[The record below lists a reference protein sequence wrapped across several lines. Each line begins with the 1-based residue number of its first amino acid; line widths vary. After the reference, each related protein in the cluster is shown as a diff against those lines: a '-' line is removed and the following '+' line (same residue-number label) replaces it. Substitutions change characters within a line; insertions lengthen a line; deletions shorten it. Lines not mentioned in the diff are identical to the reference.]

1 MTTTTD
7 YDTCE
12 IDELDRL
19 LAIVDDPRQALLL
32 HHRRAE
38 RLGALDPPAAM
49 EAAGDALKIAAGV
62 SDRREHCHALI
73 VAARYAV
80 ENDEL
85 ERAAR
90 HLDRAASMLRHLPD
104 PYPHDESRLHHYR
117 GRLLMASGDY
127 TAAMALHQ
135 RALELASERRDIE
148 MMAAAEVA
156 IGESRIQRGE
166 YPAALEHLL
175 RAEALCEE
183 GGDERALGRAHH
195 LIAQA
200 NRVLGRHDL
209 ELHHLHRMLE
219 CAERTGITLG
229 IGIAIGEIGLYHYE
243 RSEVVTAL
251 EYLSRARCHFEAI
264 RQDRYLAYAELFLG
278 MVYSDMKEYE
288 KGGLHYCSALSSCAV
303 LGDRMGRSSALI
315 GMAEARMR
323 LGEWG
328 AALEHARE
336 ALAIGEELDSRA
348 VQCRAYQ
355 ILAEIHE
362 GAESFREAVE
372 CYHACM
378 RLKDE
383 LGGPRVVS
391 AAAQLQAEADAEAA
405 ERERREYAEKIERLE
420 RRMEGQTREL
430 ASMALHL
437 TQKGKVVARLKEEV
451 LPMVKNGDADPAELA
466 RMLQRQIESDG
477 VGESE
482 WRSFDRQFGRMQEG
496 FLRSLAGRYPT
507 LTRSEL
513 RLCMLLRQELAS
525 KEIANILNIS
535 LATVQTHRRRIRKK
549 LGLAADA
556 GLTQF
561 LLAIG

>member
-175 RAEALCEE
+175 AEVC
-183 GGDERALGRAHH
+183 
-195 LIAQA
+195 
-200 NRVLGRHDL
+200 RVLRPGGSFVFSVNVPEPAWSKIALYGIPSFFRSSHPL
-209 ELHHLHRMLE
+209 RYVKNSWRML
-219 CAERTGITLG
+219 
-229 IGIAIGEIGLYHYE
+229 
-243 RSEVVTAL
+243 
-251 EYLSRARCHFEAI
+251 
-264 RQDRYLAYAELFLG
+264 RYGAWL
-278 MVYSDMKEYE
+278 K
-288 KGGLHYCSALSSCAV
+288 
-303 LGDRMGRSSALI
+303 R
-315 GMAEARMR
+315 EARR
-323 LGEWG
+323 GRFHYLP
-328 AALEHARE
+328 AAEVADKLAR
-336 ALAIGEELDSRA
+336 AGFAAI
-348 VQCRAYQ
+348 
-355 ILAEIHE
+355 IHRTSYA
-362 GAESFREAVE
+362 G
-372 CYHACM
+372 
-378 RLKDE
+378 
-383 LGGPRVVS
+383 
-391 AAAQLQAEADAEAA
+391 QAEVFRCQAPDF
-405 ERERREYAEKIERLE
+405 
-420 RRMEGQTREL
+420 
-430 ASMALHL
+430 S
-437 TQKGKVVARLKEEV
+437 V
-451 LPMVKNGDADPAELA
+451 
-466 RMLQRQIESDG
+466 
-477 VGESE
+477 
-482 WRSFDRQFGRMQEG
+482 
-496 FLRSLAGRYPT
+496 
-507 LTRSEL
+507 
-513 RLCMLLRQELAS
+513 
-525 KEIANILNIS
+525 
-535 LATVQTHRRRIRKK
+535 
-549 LGLAADA
+549 
-556 GLTQF
+556 
-561 LLAIG
+561 